1 MSKRELWQLKK
12 FSSETKKIIQEM
24 AKEKGMFANDF
35 VEEILDHYINDE
47 ELGKNKNFFD
57 QRWQEV
63 INSMELFTEAQQSNT
78 EMWVQELQTL
88 NKNLQKFE
96 SRLLNLEEEIYIYQ
110 VLIKKL
116 LGIESVKEFE
126 KEEGTL

>member
-1 MSKRELWQLKK
+1 MAQKELWKLKN
-12 FSSETKKIIQEM
+12 FSTQTKKTIQEM

-35 VEEILDHYINDE
+35 VEEILDNYIHDE

-57 QRWQEV
+57 QRWEEV

-96 SRLLNLEEEIYIYQ
+96 SRLLNLEEEILIER
-110 VLIKKL
+110 VLINRL
-116 LGIESVKEFE
+116 LGIENTKDLQESES
-126 KEEGTL
+126 L

>member
-1 MSKRELWQLKK
+1 
-12 FSSETKKIIQEM
+12 M
-24 AKEKGMFANDF
+24 AKEKGMFVNDF
-35 VEEILDHYINDE
+35 VEEILDHFIDDE

-78 EMWVQELQTL
+78 KMWVQELQTL

-96 SRLLNLEEEIYIYQ
+96 SRLLNLEEEILIER
-110 VLIKKL
+110 VLINRL
-116 LGIESVKEFE
+116 LGIENTKDLKESE
-126 KEEGTL
+126 SL

>member
-1 MSKRELWQLKK
+1 MVQKEKWELKN
-12 FSSETKKIIQEM
+12 FSIETKKTIQGI

-35 VEEILDHYINDE
+35 VEEILDNYIHDE

-96 SRLLNLEEEIYIYQ
+96 SRLLNLEEEILIER
-110 VLIKKL
+110 VLINRL
-116 LGIESVKEFE
+116 LGIENTKDLQESEP
-126 KEEGTL
+126 L

>member
-1 MSKRELWQLKK
+1 MKKQERWDLGK
-12 FSSETKKIIQEM
+12 FSFKTKKAIQEM
-24 AKEKGMFANDF
+24 AKEKGMFVNDF
-35 VEEILDHYINDE
+35 VEEILDHFIDDE

-78 EMWVQELQTL
+78 KMWVQELQTL

-96 SRLLNLEEEIYIYQ
+96 SRLLNLEEEILIER
-110 VLIKKL
+110 VLINRL
-116 LGIESVKEFE
+116 LGIENTKDLKESE
-126 KEEGTL
+126 SL